1 MRARRKLVHQQPP
14 VARDEKLDAEE
25 ADVVQRVHHRARHLL
40 RLDGDGSRHLCRTDR
55 HVEDVMAMRVLERRK
70 TDTSPIDAAGPNDRD
85 LAFEID
91 ERFQDG
97 FGASERPPGSNRRVR
112 CRDTHLPLAVV
123 SECGGLQHGGA
134 ADAGQRGLQVGLAPD
149 GSERNDRDAVPRE
162 KCLFPNPVLR
172 DRERMSVRP
181 DNRVRLGR
189 RRRRRRHVLELE
201 GDDRHAAGE
210 LAHGV
215 DVVVRRVDFDVR
227 NLPCRC
233 VVLGR
238 ERVHAIS
245 ETPRRHR
252 KHTTE
257 LAAAEHANRGSGQDA
272 SHLFRFQISDCRFI
286 ADFRFISDCRLQIDS
301 GARKSGFETIVW
313 NRKSSPI
320 LKSKSEI

>member
-1 MRARRKLVHQQPP
+1 
-14 VARDEKLDAEE
+14 
-25 ADVVQRVHHRARHLL
+25 
-40 RLDGDGSRHLCRTDR
+40 
-55 HVEDVMAMRVLERRK
+55 
-70 TDTSPIDAAGPNDRD
+70 
-85 LAFEID
+85 
-91 ERFQDG
+91 
-97 FGASERPPGSNRRVR
+97 
-112 CRDTHLPLAVV
+112 
-123 SECGGLQHGGA
+123 
-134 ADAGQRGLQVGLAPD
+134 
-149 GSERNDRDAVPRE
+149 
-162 KCLFPNPVLR
+162 
-172 DRERMSVRP
+172 MSVRP
-181 DNRVRLGR
+181 DNRVRLGH

-320 LKSKSEI
+320 LKSKSEIAI